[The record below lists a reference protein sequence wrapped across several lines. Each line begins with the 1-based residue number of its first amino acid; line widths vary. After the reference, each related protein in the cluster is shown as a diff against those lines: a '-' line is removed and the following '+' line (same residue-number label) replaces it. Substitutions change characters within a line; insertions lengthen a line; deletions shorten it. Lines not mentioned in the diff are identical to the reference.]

1 MLRLVELDSGGG
13 PLLGTAQAGAR
24 ERDVAGRLARA
35 PAGRPPRSAVVFAD
49 TRAFAEDWTC
59 RFLDAATYATVSAEG

>member
-1 MLRLVELDSGGG
+1 
-13 PLLGTAQAGAR
+13 
-24 ERDVAGRLARA
+24 
-35 PAGRPPRSAVVFAD
+35 VVFAD